1 MEINPSFIPSLQTI
15 CLLTINLERRGM
27 EGDLLFVL
35 RNTGNTVQG
44 ERCFSCKAA
53 VEATSR
59 RSSTG
64 LKKKNNLLHNETQS
78 SGGGGDRDAS
88 NVT

>member
-1 MEINPSFIPSLQTI
+1 MV
-15 CLLTINLERRGM
+15 
-27 EGDLLFVL
+27 GDLLFVL

-44 ERCFSCKAA
+44 ERCFSCEAA

-64 LKKKNNLLHNETQS
+64 LQIMKKKNDEFA
-78 SGGGGDRDAS
+78 GEE
-88 NVT
+88 VF

>member
-1 MEINPSFIPSLQTI
+1 
-15 CLLTINLERRGM
+15 M

-64 LKKKNNLLHNETQS
+64 LKTKNNLLHDETQS
-78 SGGGGDRDAS
+78 PGGGGGDAS